1 MAISIKFTKF
11 DNTPWGFRLA
21 GGSDFPQPLT
31 VIRVT
36 EESLAECMG
45 LKVGDIVVRLNDQ
58 SISSL
63 THGQAHEAL
72 VHAGNNFVLG
82 IQR

>member
-31 VIRVT
+31 VIRVRT
-36 EESLAECMG
+36 LYYIPDIIFLL
-45 LKVGDIVVRLNDQ
+45 LKYIHTNVYRHIDKQ
-58 SISSL
+58 
-63 THGQAHEAL
+63 
-72 VHAGNNFVLG
+72 
-82 IQR
+82 